1 MTSNEL
7 ITNELKGCFDFFWNE
22 ANTDKNSPGYGL
34 VSDKNKK
41 GTERMASIASVGFG
55 LSAIVIGAER
65 GFVSKTAA
73 MERAAG
79 TLKTCLNEAD
89 QAHGFLYHFLDL
101 KTAKKYEEFY
111 DCASIIDTSILLNG
125 ALTAAEYFKGEV
137 EELFEKMYAK
147 VDWQKYYDKK
157 RNLFFMGY
165 QEDTGG
171 FGQWDIYAEQLM
183 QYILGI
189 ASPTFPVPTQ
199 IYNGFRRDLGEYSG
213 YSFYNSPAGSL
224 FTHQFSHAWYNFN
237 GVVDKDGINW
247 FDNSVKATLA
257 SRQYSI
263 NNPKGFKTFHKN
275 AWGLTACEGPEG
287 YRGFG
292 TPPFHPNCIDGNDGT
307 VPPCGAIGSI
317 IFTSDIVLDAMA
329 HYTTIPGLIG
339 KYGFNDAYNQDVNWV
354 CEYCIGIDKGIS
366 IVMLENYLSGMVHEL
381 YMNNGYIKKAAGL
394 LGWIKKGSFRNFQFC
409 VSSLL

>member
-189 ASPTFPVPTQ
+189 AVCTTQ
-199 IYNGFRRDLGEYSG
+199 G
-213 YSFYNSPAGSL
+213 
-224 FTHQFSHAWYNFN
+224 
-237 GVVDKDGINW
+237 
-247 FDNSVKATLA
+247 
-257 SRQYSI
+257 
-263 NNPKGFKTFHKN
+263 
-275 AWGLTACEGPEG
+275 
-287 YRGFG
+287 
-292 TPPFHPNCIDGNDGT
+292 
-307 VPPCGAIGSI
+307 
-317 IFTSDIVLDAMA
+317 
-329 HYTTIPGLIG
+329 PGL
-339 KYGFNDAYNQDVNWV
+339 KV
-354 CEYCIGIDKGIS
+354 S
-366 IVMLENYLSGMVHEL
+366 I
-381 YMNNGYIKKAAGL
+381 
-394 LGWIKKGSFRNFQFC
+394 
-409 VSSLL
+409 